1 MNAIAMKRRSGRVSS
16 SDRRFDIIIT
26 AIVTIYVLTIL
37 YPLIYVLSSSFS
49 SGTAVTEGKVLLWPV
64 DFSLEGY
71 KMVFNY
77 KAVWTGYANTLFYT
91 VGRTIILEAQI
102 ILVAYV
108 LSRKTFQGRKF
119 FTWICVFSMWFSGGL
134 IPSYILISGL
144 GLNNS
149 RWGYLIMGSMN
160 VTYMIIMRTYFQTAI
175 PGELLESA
183 KIDGVTDVQYL
194 FKIALPLAKPVLSV
208 ITLYLIVAE
217 WNNYMGPMIYLR
229 PTELHPLQL
238 ILRRILEASQMD
250 MTMVSDA
257 EMANQAAQM
266 GDVLKYG
273 VIVVSTVPML
283 CLFPFVQKFFNKGLM
298 MGALKG

>member
-1 MNAIAMKRRSGRVSS
+1 MKKSKTSSIMNTAGDRVFYAVIS
-16 SDRRFDIIIT
+16 
-26 AIVTIYVLTIL
+26 AVVIVFVLSIL
-37 YPLIYVLSSSFS
+37 YPLIYVVSSSFS
-49 SGTAVTEGKVLLWPV
+49 SGQAVSEGRVLLWPV
-64 DFSLEGY
+64 DFSLQGY

-91 VGRTIILEAQI
+91 IGRTIILLTQTT
-102 ILVAYV
+102 LVAYV
-108 LSRKTFQGRKF
+108 LSRKTFQARKL
-119 FTWICVFSMWFSGGL
+119 FTTLCIIPIWFHGGM
-134 IPSYILISGL
+134 IPSYILISSL

-149 RWGYLIMGSMN
+149 RWGYLVMGSMN
-160 VTYMIIMRTYFQTAI
+160 ITYMIIMRTYFQTAI
-175 PGELLESA
+175 PGEMLESA
-183 KIDGVTDVQYL
+183 KIDGVSDAQYL

-257 EMANQAAQM
+257 ELASQAAQM

-273 VIVVSTVPML
+273 LIVVSTVPML
-283 CLFPFVQKFFNKGLM
+283 CLFPFVQKFFNKGVM

>member
-1 MNAIAMKRRSGRVSS
+1 MNALAIKKRSGRISS

-26 AIVTIYVLTIL
+26 AIVTLYVVTIL

-71 KMVFNY
+71 RMVFNY
-77 KAVWTGYANTLFYT
+77 KAVWMGYANTLFYT

-102 ILVAYV
+102 VLVAYV
-108 LSRKTFQGRKF
+108 LSRKTFQGRKL

-134 IPSYILISGL
+134 IPSYILISSL

-149 RWGYLIMGSMN
+149 RWGYLVMGSMN
-160 VTYMIIMRTYFQTAI
+160 ITYMIIMRTYFQTAI
-175 PGELLESA
+175 PGEMLESA
-183 KIDGVTDVQYL
+183 KIDGVTDIQYL

-217 WNNYMGPMIYLR
+217 WNNYFGPMIYLR
-229 PTELHPLQL
+229 PTDLHPLQL

-250 MTMVSDA
+250 LTMVSDA
-257 EMANQAAQM
+257 EMVSQAAQM

>member
-1 MNAIAMKRRSGRVSS
+1 MNAIAIRKRGGRVGS
-16 SDRRFDIIIT
+16 SDRRFDVIIT
-26 AIVTIYVLTIL
+26 VIVTIYVLTIL
-37 YPLIYVLSSSFS
+37 YPLIYVVASSFS

-77 KAVWTGYANTLFYT
+77 KAVWLGYANTLFYT
-91 VGRTIILEAQI
+91 IGRTIVLESQI

-119 FTWICVFSMWFSGGL
+119 FTMICVFSMWFSGGL
-134 IPSYILISGL
+134 IPSYILISSL
-144 GLNNS
+144 HLNNS
-149 RWGYLIMGSMN
+149 RWGYLIMGSMSI
-160 VTYMIIMRTYFQTAI
+160 TYMIIMRTYFQTAI
-175 PGELLESA
+175 PSEMLESA
-183 KIDGVTDVQYL
+183 KIDGISDIQYL

-208 ITLYLIVAE
+208 ITLYLIVGE

-229 PTELHPLQL
+229 PTNLHPLQL

-250 MTMVSDA
+250 ATMVSDA
-257 EMANQAAQM
+257 EMASQMAQM

>member
-1 MNAIAMKRRSGRVSS
+1 MKKSKTSSIMNTAGDRVFYAVIS
-16 SDRRFDIIIT
+16 
-26 AIVTIYVLTIL
+26 AVVIVFVLSIL
-37 YPLIYVLSSSFS
+37 YPLIYVVSSSFS
-49 SGTAVTEGKVLLWPV
+49 SGQAVSEGRVLLWPV
-64 DFSLEGY
+64 DFSLQGY

-91 VGRTIILEAQI
+91 IGRTIILLTQTT
-102 ILVAYV
+102 LVAYV
-108 LSRKTFQGRKF
+108 LSRKTFQARKL
-119 FTWICVFSMWFSGGL
+119 FTTLCIIPIWFHGGM
-134 IPSYILISGL
+134 IPSYILISSL

-149 RWGYLIMGSMN
+149 RWGYLVMGSMN
-160 VTYMIIMRTYFQTAI
+160 ITYMIIMRTYFQTAI
-175 PGELLESA
+175 PGEMLESA
-183 KIDGVTDVQYL
+183 RIDGVSDLQYL
-194 FKIALPLAKPVLSV
+194 TKIALPLAKPVLSV
-208 ITLYLIVAE
+208 LTLYHIVAE

-257 EMANQAAQM
+257 ELASQAAQM

-273 VIVVSTVPML
+273 LIVVSTVPML
-283 CLFPFVQKFFNKGLM
+283 CLFPFVQKFFNKGVM

>member
-1 MNAIAMKRRSGRVSS
+1 MKKSKTSS
-16 SDRRFDIIIT
+16 IMIT
-26 AIVTIYVLTIL
+26 AGDRVFYAVISAVVIVFVLSIL
-37 YPLIYVLSSSFS
+37 YPLIYVVSSSFS
-49 SGTAVTEGKVLLWPV
+49 SGQAVSEGRVLLWPV
-64 DFSLEGY
+64 DFSLQGY

-91 VGRTIILEAQI
+91 IGRTIILLTQTT
-102 ILVAYV
+102 LVAYV
-108 LSRKTFQGRKF
+108 LSRKTFQARKL
-119 FTWICVFSMWFSGGL
+119 FTTLCIIPIWFHGGM
-134 IPSYILISGL
+134 IPSYILISSL

-149 RWGYLIMGSMN
+149 RWGYLVMGSMN
-160 VTYMIIMRTYFQTAI
+160 ITYMIIMRTYFQTAI
-175 PGELLESA
+175 PGEMLESA
-183 KIDGVTDVQYL
+183 KIDGVSDAQYL

-257 EMANQAAQM
+257 EMASQM
-266 GDVLKYG
+266 SQVGDVLKYG
-273 VIVVSTVPML
+273 LIVVSTVPML
-283 CLFPFVQKFFNKGLM
+283 MLFPFVQKFFNRGVM

>member
-1 MNAIAMKRRSGRVSS
+1 MKKSKTSSIMNTAGDRVFYAVIS
-16 SDRRFDIIIT
+16 
-26 AIVTIYVLTIL
+26 AVVIVFVLSIL
-37 YPLIYVLSSSFS
+37 YPLIYVVSSSFS
-49 SGTAVTEGKVLLWPV
+49 SGQAVSEGRVLLWPV
-64 DFSLEGY
+64 DFSLQGY

-91 VGRTIILEAQI
+91 IGRTIILLTQTT
-102 ILVAYV
+102 LVAYV
-108 LSRKTFQGRKF
+108 LSRKTFQARKL
-119 FTWICVFSMWFSGGL
+119 FTTLCIIPIWFHGGM
-134 IPSYILISGL
+134 IPSYILISSL

-149 RWGYLIMGSMN
+149 RWGYLVMGSMN
-160 VTYMIIMRTYFQTAI
+160 ITYMIIMRTYFQTAI
-175 PGELLESA
+175 PGEMLESA
-183 KIDGVTDVQYL
+183 KIDGVSDAQYL

-257 EMANQAAQM
+257 ELASQAAQM

-273 VIVVSTVPML
+273 LIVVSSVPML
-283 CLFPFVQKFFNKGLM
+283 CLFPFVQKFFNKGVM

>member
-49 SGTAVTEGKVLLWPV
+49 SGTAVTEGKVILWPV

-91 VGRTIILEAQI
+91 LGRTIILEAQI

-108 LSRKTFQGRKF
+108 LSRRTFRGRKF
-119 FTWICVFSMWFSGGL
+119 FTWICVFSMYFSGGL

>member
-1 MNAIAMKRRSGRVSS
+1 MNAIAMKGRSGRVSS

-37 YPLIYVLSSSFS
+37 YPLIYVLSFS

>member
-1 MNAIAMKRRSGRVSS
+1 MNAAVFKHRSGRVSS
-16 SDRRFDIIIT
+16 SDRRFDVIIT
-26 AIVTIYVLTIL
+26 VIVTLYVLTIL
-37 YPLIYVLSSSFS
+37 YPLIYVVSSSFS

-71 KMVFNY
+71 RLVFNY
-77 KAVWTGYANTLFYT
+77 KAVWLGYANTLFYT
-91 VGRTIILEAQI
+91 AGRTVILLTQI
-102 ILVAYV
+102 VLVAYV

-119 FTWICVFSMWFSGGL
+119 FTMICVFSMWFSGGL
-134 IPSYILISGL
+134 IPSYILISSL

-149 RWGYLIMGSMN
+149 RWGYLIMGSIN
-160 VTYMIIMRTYFQTAI
+160 ITYVIIMRTYFQTAI
-175 PGELLESA
+175 PSEMLESA
-183 KIDGVTDVQYL
+183 KIDGVTDIQYL
-194 FKIALPLAKPVLSV
+194 LKIALPLARPVLSV

-217 WNNYMGPMIYLR
+217 WNNYFGPMIYLR
-229 PTELHPLQL
+229 PTNLHPLQL

-250 MTMVSDA
+250 VTMVSDA
-257 EMANQAAQM
+257 ELASQAAQM

>member
-1 MNAIAMKRRSGRVSS
+1 MKKSKTSS
-16 SDRRFDIIIT
+16 IMIT
-26 AIVTIYVLTIL
+26 AGDRVFYAVISAVVIVFVLSIL
-37 YPLIYVLSSSFS
+37 YPLIYVVSSSFS
-49 SGTAVTEGKVLLWPV
+49 SGQAVSEGRVLLWPV
-64 DFSLEGY
+64 DFSLQGY

-91 VGRTIILEAQI
+91 IGRTIILLTQTT
-102 ILVAYV
+102 LVAYV
-108 LSRKTFQGRKF
+108 LSRKTFQARKL
-119 FTWICVFSMWFSGGL
+119 FTTLCIIPIWFHGGM
-134 IPSYILISGL
+134 IPSYILISSL

-149 RWGYLIMGSMN
+149 RWGYLVMGSMN
-160 VTYMIIMRTYFQTAI
+160 ITYMIIMRTYFQTAI
-175 PGELLESA
+175 PGEMLESA
-183 KIDGVTDVQYL
+183 KIDGVSDAQYL

-257 EMANQAAQM
+257 ELASQAAQM

-273 VIVVSTVPML
+273 LIVVSTVPML
-283 CLFPFVQKFFNKGLM
+283 CLFPFVQKFFNKGVM

>member
-91 VGRTIILEAQI
+91 LGRTIILEAQI

>member
-1 MNAIAMKRRSGRVSS
+1 MNALAIKKRSGRISS
-16 SDRRFDIIIT
+16 SDRRFDMIIT
-26 AIVTIYVLTIL
+26 AIVTLYVVTIL

-71 KMVFNY
+71 RMVFNY
-77 KAVWTGYANTLFYT
+77 KAVWMGYANTLFYT

-134 IPSYILISGL
+134 IPSYILISSL

-149 RWGYLIMGSMN
+149 RWGYLVMGSMN
-160 VTYMIIMRTYFQTAI
+160 ITYMIIMRTYFQTAI
-175 PGELLESA
+175 PGEMLESA
-183 KIDGVTDVQYL
+183 KIDGVTDIQYL

-217 WNNYMGPMIYLR
+217 WNNYFGPMIYLR
-229 PTELHPLQL
+229 PTDLHPLQL

-250 MTMVSDA
+250 LTMVSDA
-257 EMANQAAQM
+257 EMVSQAAQM

>member
-1 MNAIAMKRRSGRVSS
+1 MKKSKTSS
-16 SDRRFDIIIT
+16 IMIT
-26 AIVTIYVLTIL
+26 AGDRVFYAVISAVVIVFVLSIL
-37 YPLIYVLSSSFS
+37 YPLIYVVSSSFS
-49 SGTAVTEGKVLLWPV
+49 SGQAVSEGRVLLWPV
-64 DFSLEGY
+64 DFSLQGY

-91 VGRTIILEAQI
+91 IGRTIILLTQTT
-102 ILVAYV
+102 LVAYV
-108 LSRKTFQGRKF
+108 LSRKTFQARKL
-119 FTWICVFSMWFSGGL
+119 FTTLCIIPIWFHGGM
-134 IPSYILISGL
+134 IPSYILISSL

-149 RWGYLIMGSMN
+149 RWGYLVMGSMN
-160 VTYMIIMRTYFQTAI
+160 ITYMIIMRTYFQTAI
-175 PGELLESA
+175 PGEMLESA
-183 KIDGVTDVQYL
+183 KIDGVSDAQYL

-250 MTMVSDA
+250 LTMVSDA
-257 EMANQAAQM
+257 ELASQAAQM

-273 VIVVSTVPML
+273 LIVVSTVPML
-283 CLFPFVQKFFNKGLM
+283 CLFPFVQKFFNKGVM